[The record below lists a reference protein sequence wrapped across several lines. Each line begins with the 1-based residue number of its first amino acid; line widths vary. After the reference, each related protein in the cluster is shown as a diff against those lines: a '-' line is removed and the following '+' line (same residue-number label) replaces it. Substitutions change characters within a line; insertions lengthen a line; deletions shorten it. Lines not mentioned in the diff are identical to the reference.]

1 MNDRRKSALA
11 PLAPAVQTASE
22 RVLAQFYGEPSPWKG
37 GRARWFA
44 EDQVTEIRPPL
55 DYNWADQRLCRDRN
69 HIARLCRILQRPA
82 RDMPTQPSRDHVCVE
97 FTRCREQQW
106 VTIDQLMFPNWLYV
120 DQKLQ
125 HDEETDRWILDGS
138 YMTHIPS
145 SASKHNV
152 VMPRPRGISRL
163 DFTPIQKL
171 QDKVQALLKYPS
183 GEVTGTLMWDLREN
197 AFCVQPST
205 ATQYLDLMGCT
216 LEHAFVC
223 NGEELLQELQ
233 LPHWYESTGVWQY
246 RLLRYLCPVDVESL
260 SNGIFQQYVRH
271 GQEGPPLELV
281 SLDSNAKYYPVEDGL
296 GGHGRVFSE
305 NAAAQEYIQLGEM
318 RRMLKSVS
326 TEQQGYDAIEA
337 GRRWAVSC
345 QVRQQVRAGTNEVA
359 AAQMPLTDAIA
370 TIP

>member
-82 RDMPTQPSRDHVCVE
+82 RDMPTQPSRDNVCVE

-106 VTIDQLMFPNWLYV
+106 VTIDQLMFPNWMYV

-171 QDKVQALLKYPS
+171 QDKVQTLLKYPS
-183 GEVTGTLMWDLREN
+183 GEVTGTLMWDLKEN
-197 AFCVQPST
+197 AFCVQPSA

-233 LPHWYESTGVWQY
+233 LPHWYESTDSVA
-246 RLLRYLCPVDVESL
+246 LAIPVA
-260 SNGIFQQYVRH
+260 Q
-271 GQEGPPLELV
+271 
-281 SLDSNAKYYPVEDGL
+281 
-296 GGHGRVFSE
+296 
-305 NAAAQEYIQLGEM
+305 AAAGPSQ
-318 RRMLKSVS
+318 
-326 TEQQGYDAIEA
+326 
-337 GRRWAVSC
+337 
-345 QVRQQVRAGTNEVA
+345 A
-359 AAQMPLTDAIA
+359 AAGPSQAAAGPSRARQSA
-370 TIP
+370 